1 MARGVDIRAK
11 QSDRAAVLLAKVIK
25 HKSKVIFTN
34 MPAALHLSH
43 FEDAMPTA
51 VLQLGERLWKAGKYE
66 RSQLDAES
74 WLVTFKQGR
83 RQIQLQM
90 SLAGETVPAFS
101 CSCDKSPEP
110 CEHLAALLLHLTLG
124 EAQEQM
130 PVKKAKIKA
139 KAVDPLLELIQ
150 QAPREK
156 LEALLLEMGKQDAAM
171 RTLMALR
178 LGHTT
183 TTKAS
188 YYTDLHEAVTAKLRS
203 TKTAKPFKNMADEW
217 KQRISILSKQ
227 KDPAAAQNIIDI
239 CLAVQKLLINQ
250 VDKHH
255 HKLFPF
261 SRVLKAGYAALE
273 KRTDYHI
280 ADFDREKHDF
290 LLTFVDAYPQRY
302 VINDDYQQLLEMN
315 LGLDG
320 FPRALYNRFNERYS
334 RLNDRTWSRLLSKLI
349 ALEPAK
355 TEFFVAKFFQCC
367 YERNWAFAKQLALLS
382 DAVVRLKALQT
393 YFQLMESTVKGID
406 RKPEY
411 RELKVRLLG

>member
-1 MARGVDIRAK
+1 MVR
-11 QSDRAAVLLAKVIK
+11 
-25 HKSKVIFTN
+25 
-34 MPAALHLSH
+34 
-43 FEDAMPTA
+43 E
-51 VLQLGERLWKAGKYE
+51 
-66 RSQLDAES
+66 
-74 WLVTFKQGR
+74 
-83 RQIQLQM
+83 
-90 SLAGETVPAFS
+90 FS

-124 EAQEQM
+124 EAQVQM
-130 PVKKAKIKA
+130 PTKKAKT
-139 KAVDPLLELIQ
+139 KAVDPLLELLQ

-183 TTKAS
+183 TAKAS

-227 KDPAAAQNIIDI
+227 KDPAAAENMIDI
-239 CLAVQKLLINQ
+239 CLAVQKLLISQ

-273 KRTDYHI
+273 KRSDYHS
-280 ADFDREKHDF
+280 ADFDREKYDF
-290 LLTFVDAYPQRY
+290 LLTFLDAYPQRY

-315 LGLDG
+315 LGLEA

-382 DAVVRLKALQT
+382 NAAIRLKALQT
-393 YFQLMESTVKGID
+393 YFQLMESIVKGID

-411 RELKVRLLG
+411 RELKERLLG